1 MNALSRHKVVFVSGL
16 GLACSM
22 SMSRGLVSALGG
34 VASSAASA
42 IQQAIHSPP
51 DPSRYVHTPEAR
63 LRQSIIIIRHGDRAP
78 ISERAGDNM
87 IVDAER
93 WRERLPS
100 AAAAAVCDAAFPVA
114 GPKEAVD
121 VGKVPLGALTSTG
134 AHQCFQV
141 GANIRARLE
150 RFAPHLLPNASSH
163 LAVRA
168 TNIRRTQVSVQNLLL
183 GLLGRESLG
192 RLNDAPPPPFTVPIS
207 VRQIEYETMLPNPSA
222 CPKLRRRWDTV
233 RAQTSLAE
241 VGTEDAVLLAA
252 AKAILGYPEGEDFRL
267 DQARE
272 VLVCAVA
279 HDDPRPAAMT
289 DEMVLKLMRLNAKRW
304 FVRFADPI
312 VARLGM
318 GLLVDEIE
326 TRLTAAATAASAT
339 AASSSTAAS
348 STAASSTAASS
359 ASASVDDDEAT
370 RPPRCVLFSGHD
382 STLVPLLAA
391 LGLTEPHEWPQYAGS
406 ITIELADLAAAPGAS
421 LVRSV
426 IEWGNVTDAECD

>member
-1 MNALSRHKVVFVSGL
+1 MATIATIPPTTAAVAASPTSRHKVVFVSGL

-51 DPSRYVHTPEAR
+51 DPSRYVHTPEAC

-100 AAAAAVCDAAFPVA
+100 AAATAVCDAAFPVA
-114 GPKEAVD
+114 GPEQAVD

-222 CPKLRRRWDTV
+222 CPKLRRRWDMV
-233 RAQTSLAE
+233 RAQTSRAE
-241 VGTEDAVLLAA
+241 EGTEDEVLLAA

-289 DEMVLKLMRLNAKRW
+289 DEMIHQLMRLNAKRW

-326 TRLTAAATAASAT
+326 TRLTAAATAAS
-339 AASSSTAAS
+339 STAAF
-348 STAASSTAASS
+348 SS
-359 ASASVDDDEAT
+359 AASVDDDEAT

-406 ITIELADLAAAPGAS
+406 ITIELADLAAAPGA
-421 LVRSV
+421 
-426 IEWGNVTDAECD
+426 

>member
-1 MNALSRHKVVFVSGL
+1 M
-16 GLACSM
+16 
-22 SMSRGLVSALGG
+22 
-34 VASSAASA
+34 
-42 IQQAIHSPP
+42 
-51 DPSRYVHTPEAR
+51 
-63 LRQSIIIIRHGDRAP
+63 
-78 ISERAGDNM
+78 
-87 IVDAER
+87 
-93 WRERLPS
+93 
-100 AAAAAVCDAAFPVA
+100 
-114 GPKEAVD
+114 
-121 VGKVPLGALTSTG
+121 
-134 AHQCFQV
+134 
-141 GANIRARLE
+141 
-150 RFAPHLLPNASSH
+150 
-163 LAVRA
+163 
-168 TNIRRTQVSVQNLLL
+168 
-183 GLLGRESLG
+183 
-192 RLNDAPPPPFTVPIS
+192 
-207 VRQIEYETMLPNPSA
+207 
-222 CPKLRRRWDTV
+222 

-241 VGTEDAVLLAA
+241 EGTEDAVLLAA

-326 TRLTAAATAASAT
+326 TRLTAAATAAS
-339 AASSSTAAS
+339 STAAS
-348 STAASSTAASS
+348 SNAASS
-359 ASASVDDDEAT
+359 AASVDDDEAT

-426 IEWGNVTDAECD
+426 IEWGDVTGAECD

>member
-1 MNALSRHKVVFVSGL
+1 
-16 GLACSM
+16 
-22 SMSRGLVSALGG
+22 
-34 VASSAASA
+34 
-42 IQQAIHSPP
+42 
-51 DPSRYVHTPEAR
+51 
-63 LRQSIIIIRHGDRAP
+63 
-78 ISERAGDNM
+78 
-87 IVDAER
+87 
-93 WRERLPS
+93 
-100 AAAAAVCDAAFPVA
+100 
-114 GPKEAVD
+114 VD

-339 AASSSTAAS
+339 AAASSTAASSSAAS
-348 STAASSTAASS
+348 STAAS
-359 ASASVDDDEAT
+359 ASVDDDDDEAT

-426 IEWGNVTDAECD
+426 IEWGDVTGAECD